1 MLYAKW
7 HQHLPTWYEVLDDVH
22 VRKWVNLCCLA
33 AVINLADA
41 GKGVHT
47 TDVHGAAAADALAAR
62 PTFNGKKIYF
72 LYLKKIIQR
81 NLIIVFLNFFIKK
94 AYF

>member
-47 TDVHGAAAADALAAR
+47 TDVHGAAAADTLTAR
-62 PTFNGKKIYF
+62 PKNLERVLLILYF
-72 LYLKKIIQR
+72 L
-81 NLIIVFLNFFIKK
+81 
-94 AYF
+94 

>member
-1 MLYAKW
+1 MLLRQVVLRFGLEPGFYGAVLIIKIR
-7 HQHLPTWYEVLDDVH
+7 HVRYEVLDDVH

-47 TDVHGAAAADALAAR
+47 TDVHGAAAADTLTAR
-62 PTFNGKKIYF
+62 PENWERV
-72 LYLKKIIQR
+72 L
-81 NLIIVFLNFFIKK
+81 
-94 AYF
+94 